1 MKRFIVGMLVLVAA
15 TSAPTARAAEKSL
28 RLGHAFLLNGVVVEP
43 GEYKVELAPSLD
55 AVKLVRGKHVVASAP
70 CRVSLTDGPTRAD
83 EVYSRPDSLG
93 RDEIVRLM
101 LADTQMAI
109 EMQPSVGIVAD
120 GERETPATT
129 GATR

>member
-15 TSAPTARAAEKSL
+15 ASVPTVHAAEKSL

-70 CRVSLTDGPTRAD
+70 CRVSLVEGPMRANA
-83 EVYSRPDSLG
+83 VYSRPDSLG

-101 LADTQMAI
+101 LADGRMAI
-109 EMQPSVGIVAD
+109 EMQPSAGIVAG
-120 GERETPATT
+120 GEPETPATT